1 MIVVTKKYIIEVD
14 PNQPASHG
22 EWVYD
27 SLEDVLEDSLII
39 ERATHPIHSPEHGW
53 FKLIKHQPFHNQ
65 PELDDVYTYGITVK
79 PVDDITKQY
88 TESEYA
94 EVVNKL
100 ILEEYINLKVIELSD
115 LLSPNEKLTGD
126 NLYTY
131 NSILDFFT
139 EQGVA
144 EIIFDKQ
151 GFRFTDDYRTELFN
165 LTFIEN

>member
-27 SLEDVLEDSLII
+27 SLEDVLEGSLII
-39 ERATHPIHSPEHGW
+39 ERATHDIHSPEHGW

-65 PELDDVYTYGITVK
+65 PELDDVYTYGIEVK

-94 EVVNKL
+94 EVVNSL
-100 ILEEYINLKVIELSD
+100 LLNEYINLKVMELSN
-115 LLSPNEKLTGD
+115 LLSPLEEGD
-126 NLYTY
+126 ISNAYDMLVTF
-131 NSILDFFT
+131 LT
-139 EQGVA
+139 EQNVFEVPFVGVTS
-144 EIIFDKQ
+144 FKS
-151 GFRFTDDYRTELFN
+151 DYHRELFN
-165 LTFIEN
+165 QTLHNENN